1 MNIPNLI
8 SLGRLLVVPIV
19 VWAIVDD
26 RMGLAFWLFVV
37 AGLSDAVDGFL
48 ARQLSC
54 KSVLG
59 EYLDPLADKALV
71 MSIYVALGTEGHLPN
86 WIVILV
92 VSRDVLILGGAML
105 YHTLTQN
112 LQMSPIFISKINT
125 LAQILLAGF
134 TLAVEALDVEIEMT
148 ILALI
153 WLVAATTVASGANYL
168 IRWTAKAASIEDRPS

>member
-26 RMGLAFWLFVV
+26 RMGLAFWLLVF

-54 KSVLG
+54 ISVLG
-59 EYLDPLADKALV
+59 EFLDPLADKALL
-71 MSIYVALGTEGHLPN
+71 MSIYVALGVEGHLPN

-92 VSRDVLILGGAML
+92 VSRDVLIVGGAML

-134 TLAVEALDVEIEMT
+134 TLAVLALDIEIELTVM
-148 ILALI
+148 ALI
-153 WLVAATTVASGANYL
+153 WLVAATTVASGASYV
-168 IRWTAKAASIEDRPS
+168 IRWTAKAASIEDRP

>member
-1 MNIPNLI
+1 MNIPNFI
-8 SLGRLLVVPIV
+8 SLARLLVVPIV

-26 RMGLAFWLFVV
+26 RMGLAFWLFVF

-59 EYLDPLADKALV
+59 EYLDALADKALL
-71 MSIYVALGTEGHLPN
+71 MSTYVTLGSEGYLPS

-105 YHTLTQN
+105 YHTLTHS
-112 LQMSPIFISKINT
+112 LQMKPIFISKVNT

-134 TLAVEALDVEIEMT
+134 TLAVQALEVKIDLT
-148 ILALI
+148 ILAFI
-153 WLVAATTVASGANYL
+153 WLVAATTVASGASYV
-168 IRWTAKAASIEDRPS
+168 IRWTAKAASFEDRPS

>member
-1 MNIPNLI
+1 MNIPNFI

-26 RMGLAFWLFVV
+26 RMGLAFWLFVF

-54 KSVLG
+54 ISVLG
-59 EYLDPLADKALV
+59 EYLDPLADKALL
-71 MSIYVALGTEGHLPN
+71 MSIFVALGIEGYLPN

-92 VSRDVLILGGAML
+92 VSRDVLIVGGAML

-125 LAQILLAGF
+125 VAQLLLAGF
-134 TLAVEALDVEIEMT
+134 TLAVEALDVAFGLT

-153 WLVAATTVASGANYL
+153 WLVAVTTITSGATYI

>member
-1 MNIPNLI
+1 
-8 SLGRLLVVPIV
+8 
-19 VWAIVDD
+19 
-26 RMGLAFWLFVV
+26 MGLAFWLFVI

-54 KSVLG
+54 RSVLG
-59 EYLDPLADKALV
+59 EFLDPLADKALL
-71 MSIYVALGTEGHLPN
+71 MSIFVALGVEGHLPN

-92 VSRDVLILGGAML
+92 VSRDVLIVGGAML

-148 ILALI
+148 VVALI
-153 WLVAATTVASGANYL
+153 WLVAATTVASGATYVV
-168 IRWTAKAASIEDRPS
+168 RWTAKASSIEDRPS